1 MTADAAVIRAT
12 VARRLEGGRR
22 PVREHIFQLLLLGS
36 VAIALLVLGS
46 LLAYVVYKGWTRLD
60 SRLWTEQATFIPARA
75 EEAGVEAAIYGTL
88 WTISITAGFCIP
100 TGIMAAIYLEE
111 YARPDLWINRVIEI
125 NIQNLASVPSI
136 VYGILGVGMIARG
149 VLDLGFTILTAG
161 ITLGLLVLPIVI
173 IASREAI
180 RAVPSSIRQG
190 SLALGATQWQ
200 TIRRQVL
207 PAAIPGMATG
217 TILALSRAI
226 GETAPLLML
235 GALVFVT
242 FNPEGPGSTPAV
254 LPVQILNLLQRPQES
269 LQLLGW
275 AAIVLLLAIL
285 LLMNSVAI
293 YIRNRYQKRW

>member
-1 MTADAAVIRAT
+1 MTADAAAIRAA

-22 PVREHIFQLLLLGS
+22 PVRERVFQLLLWAS
-36 VAIALLVLGS
+36 VAIALFVLVA
-46 LLAYVVYKGWTRLD
+46 LLVYVVYKGWTRLD
-60 SRLWTEQATFIPARA
+60 SRLWTEQVTRIPARV
-75 EEAGVEAAIYGTL
+75 EQAGVEAAIYGTL
-88 WTISITAGFCIP
+88 WTISITAAFCIP
-100 TGIMAAIYLEE
+100 IGIMAAIYLEE
-111 YARPDLWINRVIEI
+111 YARPDLWVNRFIEI
-125 NIQNLASVPSI
+125 NIQNLAAVPSI

-149 VLDLGFTILTAG
+149 VLDFGFTILTAG

-242 FNPEGPGSTPAV
+242 FNPDGPNSTPAV
-254 LPVQILNLLQRPQES
+254 LPVQILNLLQAPQEG
-269 LQLLGW
+269 LQQLGW
-275 AAIVLLLAIL
+275 AAIVLLLGIL
-285 LLMNSVAI
+285 LLMNSMAI